1 MEVTHEFAFFV
12 FNLLLYSISSFIVAI
27 DAALSV
33 YSAVDFGASC
43 GVLPPRCDLIRL
55 ELWLALVFPA
65 AIATRCGNLFRISV

>member
-12 FNLLLYSISSFIVAI
+12 FILFYFISSFIVAI
-27 DAALSV
+27 DAALSL
-33 YSAVDFGASC
+33 YSGVDFGAFC
-43 GVLPPRCDLIRL
+43 GVLPPRCDLMRL